1 VDQNSSCVS
10 YLWNGIPQL
19 TRYVGFGL
27 TDTPKCLCEGGGGG
41 GGGGTTNHLI
51 FHCKILRNQRNE
63 MIKQKTLVAIGLRRM
78 KR

>member
-27 TDTPKCLCEGGGGG
+27 TDTPKCLCGGGGG
-41 GGGGTTNHLI
+41 GGGRRRRRR
-51 FHCKILRNQRNE
+51 RNYKSLN
-63 MIKQKTLVAIGLRRM
+63 IPL
-78 KR
+78 